1 VGNRPTGKSS
11 KEIRIAVSD
20 RGGAVRSSSE
30 AAHKG
35 NAKVKDAIMKL
46 TTMSEVGV
54 MSVRARTA
62 RRLFELLE
70 PICLVTYFA
79 DECNEELAAIGHRTY
94 WDGYFASRAAPLGRV
109 PAQVV
114 HAAFYSFAN
123 GEAARHIPSAW
134 ETIPPEASVAARER
148 GSAASVRRILG
159 DELAESPGLVR
170 AAELTTKAATSA
182 PTEGRVMY
190 AGMRTLAVPNDPVAR
205 LWHSATML
213 REHRA
218 DGHVAALVGARIGGT
233 EAHVL
238 SALAHG
244 IHPPESFGRIHHL
257 PKERLAAVMDGL
269 RERGLV
275 NTDGRFTDA
284 GRETNQRIESLTD
297 ELAAPPYEA
306 LSPAELDELVAAL
319 EPITAT
325 LVAAGSQ

>member
-1 VGNRPTGKSS
+1 
-11 KEIRIAVSD
+11 
-20 RGGAVRSSSE
+20 
-30 AAHKG
+30 
-35 NAKVKDAIMKL
+35 M
-46 TTMSEVGV
+46 
-54 MSVRARTA
+54 MSVMTCTA
-62 RRLFELLE
+62 RRMFELLE

-79 DECNEELAAIGHRTY
+79 DECNEELAALGHRTY

-114 HAAFYSFAN
+114 HAAFYSFAD

-159 DELAESPGLVR
+159 DELADSPGLVR
-170 AAELTTKAATSA
+170 AADLTTKAATSA

-190 AGMRTLAVPNDPVAR
+190 AGMRTLPVPSDPVAR

-213 REHRA
+213 REHRG

-238 SALAHG
+238 QRAGAR
-244 IHPPESFGRIHHL
+244 HPPAGVVRAHPPPAEAAAGRGHG
-257 PKERLAAVMDGL
+257 RLARARARRHRRPVHRRRPRDQATHRSPHRRARRPAVRRPL
-269 RERGLV
+269 
-275 NTDGRFTDA
+275 
-284 GRETNQRIESLTD
+284 
-297 ELAAPPYEA
+297 
-306 LSPAELDELVAAL
+306 PAELDELVAEL